1 MANKLLIMQQI
12 RMILQLLGRKLSER
26 RIAGELQL
34 SRNTV
39 KQYRERLQ
47 ASGQSYEQLQAL
59 SDEALDRLV
68 YATSQQRKPDVRR
81 SDFEQRTKYFVAEL
95 GRTGVTLQLLWEE
108 YRKECPDGYEYSR
121 FCELFSHHRLLE
133 QATMHFSYKP
143 AEMMMV
149 DFAGDM
155 LSYLDRET
163 GAEVKCVVFVA
174 VLPYSGYSYA
184 IALRDGSQ
192 PSVIEALNACLSWF
206 EGVPYC
212 LKCDNMKTAVTKSC
226 RYEPVFTDTLQ
237 QWALH
242 NSIALTAARVRKP
255 KDKAPVESEVNFI
268 YQRVYARLRNET
280 FYSLNGLNNRI
291 TNLLNEYMCRPFQKK
306 ESCRR
311 DRFLSEEKP
320 LLQPLPAMPYELKH
334 RVTAKVQKNYHILLG
349 ENTTYYSVPY
359 QYIGKNVIAV
369 YDSAT
374 VEIYDQH
381 TRIAIHKRIHKA
393 HTYST
398 EKQHMPEKHQHYA
411 EQQGWDPQYF
421 RTWAKNTGPFTAQYI
436 GHMLDARHF
445 TEQTYK
451 GCLGV
456 LRLKT
461 AYGTARLEAACCRA
475 LQGGKYNYGI
485 VNNILQNNLDKQ
497 PVQPGLFDIPQHEN
511 IRGAEAYQ

>member
-1 MANKLLIMQQI
+1 MANKLLIMQTI
-12 RMILQLLGRKLSER
+12 RMLLQLLGRKVSDR

-39 KQYRERLQ
+39 KLYRERLQ
-47 ASGQSYEQLQAL
+47 AGGETYEQLQRL
-59 SDEALDRLV
+59 SDEALDALV
-68 YATSQQRKPDVRR
+68 YCSSKQRRPDSRR
-81 SDFEQRTKYFVAEL
+81 IEFEQRTAYFIAEL

-121 FCELFSHHRLLE
+121 FCELFSDKRLLE
-133 QATMHFSYKP
+133 QATMHFSYQP
-143 AEMMMV
+143 AEIMMV

-155 LSYLDRET
+155 LCYLNRET
-163 GAEVKCVVFVA
+163 GAVVKCVVFVA
-174 VLPYSGYSYA
+174 VLPFSGYSFA
-184 IALRDGSQ
+184 IALRDGTQ

-206 EGVPYC
+206 GGVPYC

-268 YQRVYARLRNET
+268 YQRVYARLRNDT
-280 FYSLNGLNNRI
+280 FYSLKDLNNQI
-291 TNLLNEYMCRPFQKK
+291 TNLLTEYLCRPFQKK

-311 DRFLSEEKP
+311 DRFLGEEKP

-349 ENTTYYSVPY
+349 ENTTCYSVPY
-359 QYIGKNVIAV
+359 QYIGKDVIAI

-374 VEIYDQH
+374 VEIYDHH
-381 TRIAIHKRIHKA
+381 TRIAIHKRIYKA

-398 EKQHMPEKHQHYA
+398 EKQHMPTKHQHFA
-411 EQQGWDPQYF
+411 EQQDWDPEYF
-421 RTWAKNTGPFTAQYI
+421 NTWAKNIGPFTAQYI
-436 GHMLDARHF
+436 GQMLDARHF

-461 AYGTARLEAACCRA
+461 THGATRLEAACQRA
-475 LQGGKYNYGI
+475 LQGGKCNYRT
-485 VNNILQNNLDKQ
+485 VHNILKNNLDKQ
-497 PVQPGLFDIPQHEN
+497 PVQPSLFDIPQHEN
-511 IRGAEAYQ
+511 IRGADAYQ